1 MSLALA
7 LLQQSLSVF
16 AGGMA
21 LPLLV
26 AWQEEGAGGV
36 ASHFLQEGFVH
47 IIPHG
52 LDHILFVLGL
62 FFMCRAFP
70 ALLLQITLFTMAHSL
85 TFGLGMLGLVKVPGN
100 VVEPLIALSIA
111 IVAVENLLLPKE
123 VRWRWRLVAVFAFG
137 LVHGLGFA
145 NAFQNVEVT
154 LSPATFPVA
163 LLGLNLGVGLGHLAV
178 VGVAYVACSAF
189 WSRAWYRRAVAIPAS
204 GVIAVVSLFWVVAR
218 VVG

>member
-7 LLQQSLSVF
+7 FLDQSLFVF
-16 AGGMA
+16 MGGIL
-21 LPLLV
+21 LPIMM

-36 ASHFLQEGFVH
+36 AVHFLGEGFLH

-70 ALLLQITLFTMAHSL
+70 ALLLQITLFAMAHSL

-100 VVEPLIALSIA
+100 IVEPLIALSIA
-111 IVAVENLLLPKE
+111 MVALENILLPKPE
-123 VRWRWRLVAVFAFG
+123 RWRWRLAAVFVFG

-145 NAFQNVEVT
+145 NAFQDVEVS
-154 LSPATFPVA
+154 LSPATFPIA
-163 LLGLNLGVGLGHLAV
+163 LLSLNLGMGLGHLAV
-178 VGVAYVACSAF
+178 VGVAYLACSAF
-189 WSRAWYRRAVAIPAS
+189 WHRAWYRKVIAIPAS
-204 GVIAVVSLFWVVAR
+204 GVIAAVSLFWVVAR